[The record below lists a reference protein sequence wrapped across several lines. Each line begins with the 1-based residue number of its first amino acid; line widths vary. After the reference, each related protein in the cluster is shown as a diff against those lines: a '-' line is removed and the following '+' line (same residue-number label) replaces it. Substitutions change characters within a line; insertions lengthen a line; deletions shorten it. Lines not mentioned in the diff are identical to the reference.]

1 MVSFFDVTSPLHICK
16 AYFLKLPKIY
26 SLTTAKV
33 QERSR
38 QDSKNWRAH
47 IRKNKLT
54 YFYFSNPVLACK
66 QDIHFVSLILRAFST
81 KSSVSTYRKQV
92 SYLAKYITLVC
103 WAMDFQ
109 TYFYQVDLSY
119 LGLPAYN
126 SID

>member
-1 MVSFFDVTSPLHICK
+1 M
-16 AYFLKLPKIY
+16 
-26 SLTTAKV
+26 

-38 QDSKNWRAH
+38 QDSENWRAH
-47 IRKNKLT
+47 IKKNKLT

>member
-1 MVSFFDVTSPLHICK
+1 MNRLHICK
-16 AYFLKLPKIY
+16 AYFLKRPKIFD
-26 SLTTAKV
+26 STALQQKCKNGVDKILRRGELTFK
-33 QERSR
+33 
-38 QDSKNWRAH
+38 KNE
-47 IRKNKLT
+47 LT

-109 TYFYQVDLSY
+109 TCFHQVD
-119 LGLPAYN
+119 
-126 SID
+126 

>member
-1 MVSFFDVTSPLHICK
+1 MALAVLIFSEDFLIVRQQQNCK
-16 AYFLKLPKIY
+16 I
-26 SLTTAKV
+26 
-33 QERSR
+33 ERSR

-47 IRKNKLT
+47 IKKDKLT

-109 TYFYQVDLSY
+109 TYFYQVD
-119 LGLPAYN
+119 
-126 SID
+126 

>member
-1 MVSFFDVTSPLHICK
+1 MQHFRFVVSFFYVTNRLRICK
-16 AYFLKLPKIY
+16 GYFLKRPKIFD
-26 SLTTAKV
+26 STTTAKV

-47 IRKNKLT
+47 IKKNKLT

-109 TYFYQVDLSY
+109 TYFHQVY
-119 LGLPAYN
+119 
-126 SID
+126 